1 MRSAIIASGLL
12 CLASR
17 LAAQGVCADID
28 KLFAQP
34 PVIGRWAEL
43 RMEKPSSDKKPTIMR
58 MAVIGKESKAGKT
71 LYRMQMV
78 SADPRSGQPVIFQI
92 LAPLGLDALS
102 SKEQSEV
109 VMKVGD
115 QPAMKMTKG
124 RGIPAQDQSDLRKQ
138 CAKAKFVGEESVTVP
153 AGTYKARHYSSP
165 DGDSWVSAEVPAWH
179 LVRTVDSDKSTMT
192 LVAVGEGA
200 KNEIRETPV
209 DFKTLMNNPEAMKKL
224 MGAGASGRDSSAR

>member
-12 CLASR
+12 CVSSR

-28 KLFAQP
+28 KLFSKP
-34 PVIGRWAEL
+34 PLIGRWAEL
-43 RMEKPSSDKKPTIMR
+43 KMEDPSSEQKPTIMR
-58 MAVIGKESKAGKT
+58 MAMVGKESKAGKT

-78 SADPRSGQPVIFQI
+78 SADPRSGQPVIIQT

-115 QPAMKMTKG
+115 QPAVKMTRGK
-124 RGIPAQDQSDLRKQ
+124 GIPTQDESDLRKQ
-138 CAKAKFVGEESVTVP
+138 CAKAKFIGEESVTVP

-165 DGDSWVSAEVPAWH
+165 DGESWVSAEVPAWH
-179 LVRTVDSDKSTMT
+179 LVRSVESDKSTMT
-192 LVAVGEGA
+192 LVAVGDGA

-224 MGAGASGRDSSAR
+224 MGGGATPRDSSAR